1 MHKTQNNRELAT
13 HGKHAHDQVIE
24 IKAKPRNRVLRS
36 CMKPSKS
43 ISRAK
48 VPKLQ
53 DKCQIKLKRG
63 INTCSGVATCQNWRS
78 NARNTSQ
85 NSINAAAWRSY
96 AKANKKASSTLQ
108 LGVAT
113 WEAGVATLRPRKSSS
128 FLLILLL
135 L

>member
-24 IKAKPRNRVLRS
+24 IKAKPGNRVLRS

-53 DKCQIKLKRG
+53 DKTQLKLKIG
-63 INTCSGVATCQNWRS
+63 INRCSGVATCQNWRS
-78 NARNTSQ
+78 YARNTKKNPIS
-85 NSINAAAWRSY
+85 AAAWRSY
-96 AKANKKASSTLQ
+96 VTPAQ
-108 LGVAT
+108 
-113 WEAGVATLRPRKSSS
+113 
-128 FLLILLL
+128 
-135 L
+135 